1 MQTRIDVENIG
12 CDGCVTTIKQKLA
25 PLAAMKSVTV
35 DIATQSVTIDSDT
48 DVRAE
53 AVKLLEKAGYPER
66 GSKTGLAALTEKA
79 KSFVSCA
86 IGRVDNAR
94 NG

>member
-12 CDGCVTTIKQKLA
+12 CQGCVTTIKQKLG
-25 PLAAMKSVTV
+25 PVSGIRLV
-35 DIATQSVTIDSDT
+35 DVDVATQSVIIESDGDVRT
-48 DVRAE
+48 DV
-53 AVKLLEKAGYPER
+53 VKILESAGYPER
-66 GSKTGLAALTEKA
+66 GSKTGIASLAVKA

-86 IGRVDNAR
+86 LGRVDNAR